1 MESNTKKENL
11 YKAIIAILSILLVC
25 SIVYIIKLS
34 NDSNELTSEVSH
46 IKSEKEQLLADLQK
60 TKEQY
65 DNAIAQNT
73 TMTDELEAERNKVV
87 ELMEKIKKAEG
98 DSTTL
103 KKYKSDYA
111 VLQTKMKSL
120 IKEVETLKSQN
131 NKLTTDLDS
140 TKVILREA
148 KEYNQVLTSKNDEL
162 NKTVEKGS
170 KLSILNLTSAAY
182 KQRSSGKQVATE
194 KARKADLLKISF
206 TIAENAI
213 AKAGDKMYYVQI
225 IDAKN
230 NVLGEK
236 TTVNFGDKSLTYSFT
251 TMVQYENKTV
261 QVIKDLTGNEFA
273 PGNYFVNVFDKTE
286 LLAKS
291 SFVLK

>member
-11 YKAIIAILSILLVC
+11 YKAIIAVLSILLVC

-34 NDSNELTSEVSH
+34 NDSNELTSEVLH

-273 PGNYFVNVFDKTE
+273 PGNYFVNIFDKTE

>member
-182 KQRSSGKQVATE
+182 KQRSSGKQIATE

>member
-11 YKAIIAILSILLVC
+11 YKAIIAVLSILLVC

-34 NDSNELTSEVSH
+34 NDSNELTSEVLH

>member
-11 YKAIIAILSILLVC
+11 YKAIIAVLSILLVC

-182 KQRSSGKQVATE
+182 KQRSSGKQIATE

-273 PGNYFVNVFDKTE
+273 PGNYFVNIFDKTE

>member
-11 YKAIIAILSILLVC
+11 YKAIIAILYILLVC

-46 IKSEKEQLLADLQK
+46 IKSEEEQLLADLQK

-182 KQRSSGKQVATE
+182 KQRSSGKQIATE

>member
-11 YKAIIAILSILLVC
+11 YKAIIAVLSILLVC

-34 NDSNELTSEVSH
+34 NDSNELTYEVSH

-182 KQRSSGKQVATE
+182 KQRSSGKQIATE